1 MNVSTG
7 ATGAT
12 GVIATNVLSAINSAE
27 QTPAAAN
34 EALVFNTNRAIVGTG
49 IQHTAGTVDFVL
61 NETGTYDR
69 NCCTIGQK
77 TYDTTTSDAAG
88 TTPPIIATL
97 SLEQDGVKIQGS
109 SSSATI
115 ATANQAATLAS
126 NAIVTV
132 ATAPSTITLVAG
144 NTSADYAELNMTII
158 KLD

>member
-34 EALVFNTNRAIVGTG
+34 EALVFNTYRAIVGTG
-49 IQHTAGTVDFVL
+49 IQHTAGTGDFVL
-61 NETGTYDR
+61 NETGTYA
-69 NCCTIGQK
+69 IS
-77 TYDTTTSDAAG
+77 YDTTTSDAAG

>member
-1 MNVSTG
+1 MLFRS
-7 ATGAT
+7 
-12 GVIATNVLSAINSAE
+12 
-27 QTPAAAN
+27 
-34 EALVFNTNRAIVGTG
+34 
-49 IQHTAGTVDFVL
+49 
-61 NETGTYDR
+61 
-69 NCCTIGQK
+69 
-77 TYDTTTSDAAG
+77 AG
-88 TTPPIIATL
+88 TTPPFIASL